1 MRHSFLPIPEQTI
14 LKRVYRVHVVIV
26 ALFLLSVVGLIGL
39 GSLFP
44 AFISA
49 YTEEHMQ
56 LDTVASLKESKD
68 TSESSKIQKELQ
80 ADGAKITVLGQ
91 VATTVRPSAVIARV
105 VEVRGT
111 VRISSII
118 LSDVS
123 STTAV
128 IVMQGVAPTRE
139 SLVAFKTRL
148 EALSPGNKAD
158 LPISGFARSKDLP
171 FSIKV
176 THKQP

>member
-1 MRHSFLPIPEQTI
+1 M
-14 LKRVYRVHVVIV
+14 YRIHVIIV

-49 YTEEHMQ
+49 YSEEHVQ
-56 LDTVASLKESKD
+56 LDMVASLKESKD

-80 ADGAKITVLGQ
+80 ADGAKITVLRQ
-91 VATTVRPSAVIARV
+91 VAATVRPSAIISRV
-105 VEVRGT
+105 VEVRGP
-111 VRISSII
+111 VRISSIV

-123 STTAV
+123 TTTAL

-139 SLVAFKTRL
+139 ALVTFKTRL
-148 EALSPGNKAD
+148 EGLSPGNKVD

-171 FSIKV
+171 FSLKV
-176 THKQP
+176 THKLP